1 MGMPYTG
8 TTTATTAITNDYG
21 IDVRRYSDSSTDSDI
36 PEMVRLGECKSAIT
50 DYIEMWDYVG
60 GIRFRGFVVEQEEER
75 SMFVF
80 FDEAVIGADLKA
92 G

>member
-1 MGMPYTG
+1 MGMSYID
-8 TTTATTAITNDYG
+8 TTSATTAITNDYG
-21 IDVRRYSDSSTDSDI
+21 IDVRRYSDSSTESGL
-36 PEMVRLGECKSAIT
+36 PEMVRFEEHKSAIT

-60 GIRFRGFVVEQEEER
+60 GVRFRGFVVGKEDER
-75 SMFVF
+75 TMFVF